1 MNVVKCNMGCEHPAC
16 EICGTSDPDSGLTHD
31 YWPFGVQGPAPAMTM
46 TTCLPCRNKV
56 FERINTVGKIRLLI
70 GLEQRITVPEPAR
83 PPRPA
88 IPEEYPAA
96 PRDTVTNSS
105 PLATA
110 ETQILPVAL
119 S

>member
-31 YWPFGVQGPAPAMTM
+31 YWPFGVQTEGGPTM

-70 GLEQRITVPEPAR
+70 GLEQRMTVPQPAR

-88 IPEEYPAA
+88 IPEEYPA
-96 PRDTVTNSS
+96 RDTKTDS
-105 PLATA
+105 PDFATA
-110 ETQILPVAL
+110 ETQVLPVSL
-119 S
+119 G